1 MNIENLGVISE
12 EYLEGLER
20 LRERLGISKSDAE
33 KLLSFTSRRRLGDV
47 VKNLV
52 EQWKAD
58 TGAITRKDEQQL
70 KDKSRDPISST
81 DNILGYME
89 TGANVMETGGPNVFM
104 REALN
109 LVDFFVENY
118 MAKDIDLT
126 KLEALPVNAV
136 GYASEADLVAIYKHY
151 VITRLTEKS
160 PELKLRYERDEKMFA
175 MILGILPESQMK
187 VKESLLYSTYK
198 KMLKN
203 VLIYKDTVE
212 ASDLQQFVFLK
223 DNLSIEKEVA
233 DRILYESSKG
243 AVLEHASK
251 YFRPQEGLITAS
263 MANRMRTQI
272 ASLGLN
278 LQKDA
283 GFNPKMISYL
293 YTLEVQASIEE
304 GLETDLQEIQEAY
317 EIPQD
322 RAEAIVEATCKRYIS
337 QLLNLAL
344 ASAKKYKEE
353 DSNKYTLQIT
363 KYMFFFDGSVDADG
377 NLFSEDDKD
386 RLITFFRDREG
397 SNLSNDDK
405 KEISSRL
412 KSLINLTEDFVAPV
426 EGLAGL
432 LGAKKTDRKD
442 SGMMM

>member
-1 MNIENLGVISE
+1 
-12 EYLEGLER
+12 
-20 LRERLGISKSDAE
+20 
-33 KLLSFTSRRRLGDV
+33 
-47 VKNLV
+47 
-52 EQWKAD
+52 
-58 TGAITRKDEQQL
+58 
-70 KDKSRDPISST
+70 
-81 DNILGYME
+81 ME

>member
-20 LRERLGISKSDAE
+20 LRDRLGISKSDAE

-136 GYASEADLVAIYKHY
+136 GYAPEADLVAIYKHY
-151 VITRLTEKS
+151 VVTRLTEKS

-175 MILGILPESQMK
+175 MILGIMPESQMK

-212 ASDLQQFVFLK
+212 ATDLQQFVFLK

-344 ASAKKYKEE
+344 ASAKKYKED
-353 DSNKYTLQIT
+353 DSNKYTLQIA

-397 SNLSNDDK
+397 STLSNDDK